1 MTPTILHVGAIRD
14 HQAGYFRRAFRSQA
28 SDNYRYLTRAGCG
41 NRAIEV
47 ITFCAKTAR
56 GQLALAPVGPAL
68 TLQRQ
73 RLTRLN
79 IRDDRVDLD
88 TIQRALDP
96 QHDGQ
101 SHHYVSIGHQQI
113 VCRDLGIAVTVLDCT
128 GLHPMSETR

>member
-47 ITFCAKTAR
+47 ITFRAKTAR

-68 TLQRQ
+68 TLQRRGTQIKPTTPAILSRKRGVGHRHERWDGLRWTRQ
-73 RLTRLN
+73 R
-79 IRDDRVDLD
+79 
-88 TIQRALDP
+88 RARAWSQGGYP
-96 QHDGQ
+96 
-101 SHHYVSIGHQQI
+101 
-113 VCRDLGIAVTVLDCT
+113 
-128 GLHPMSETR
+128 

>member
-47 ITFCAKTAR
+47 ITFRAKAAR
-56 GQLALAPVGPAL
+56 GQFALAPVGPAL
-68 TLQRQ
+68 TLQRP
-73 RLTRLN
+73 TRLN

-113 VCRDLGIAVTVLDCT
+113 VCSDLGITVTVLAST
-128 GLHPMSETR
+128 GLHPMSETQ